1 MNHTGDT
8 TRTLFVDSKNR
19 DVTLFPSGNSYTLHL
34 TTPVKNVVRVDL
46 VSARVPNTMYNLTN
60 GTNVF
65 RMNGTYVSLNP
76 GFYSAYTLAAAVTAN
91 GTLTLD
97 YLANEG
103 HMVFSSANPFTLTP
117 NSSEFASMV
126 GLTSGT
132 AYPAVLAASSLDP
145 GYTSKYIVKSSTLVD
160 FSLNEYVFLD
170 IEELRTPWNLDA
182 KSIDS
187 RTGTFSG
194 SNSTRMFA
202 PIVMDVGSGCIKN
215 FHENKDYKIQTTY
228 PEPIGTLQRLTVRW
242 YDKTGNLL
250 DFKGWN
256 TNAFVLRLHVTD
268 LEDRHLPPVQPLQD
282 VEIRRIVEAMTLAA
296 PPPPKPERRR
306 IPWAI
311 IILAIL
317 GLFLAWKNRPVS
329 PVAVPV
335 PLQRTA

>member
-19 DVTLFPSGNSYTLHL
+19 DVTLFPNGNSYVLHL
-34 TTPVKNVVRVDL
+34 TTPIKNVVRVDL

-60 GTNVF
+60 GSSVF
-65 RMNGTYVSLNP
+65 TKDSTAVSLNP
-76 GFYSAYTLAAAVTAN
+76 GFYSAYTLATAVTAD

-117 NSSEFASMV
+117 NSLEFATMV
-126 GLTSGT
+126 GLTNGT
-132 AYPAVLAASSLDP
+132 TYTATLATTLDP
-145 GYTSKYIVKSSTLVD
+145 GYTGKYIQKSVTLVD

-170 IEELRTPWNLDA
+170 IDELRTPWNLDA

-187 RTGTFSG
+187 KTGTFSG

-202 PIVMDVGSGCIKN
+202 PIVMDVGSGYIKN
-215 FHENKDYKIQTTY
+215 FHENKDYLIHAAY
-228 PEPIGTLQRLTVRW
+228 PEPIPSLQRLTINW
-242 YDKTGNLL
+242 YDKTGQRLN
-250 DFKGWN
+250 FRGWN

-282 VEIRRIVEAMTLAA
+282 VEIRRIVEAMTIAA
-296 PPPPKPERRR
+296 PPPPKPQKRR
-306 IPWAI
+306 IPWALI
-311 IILAIL
+311 FLAIL
-317 GLFLAWKNRPVS
+317 GIVLAWKNRPV
-329 PVAVPV
+329 A
-335 PLQRTA
+335 LQRTA

>member
-8 TRTLFVDSKNR
+8 SRTLFVDSKNR
-19 DVTLFPSGNSYTLHL
+19 NVTLFPNGNSYVLHL
-34 TTPVKNVVRVDL
+34 TTPIKNVARVDL

-60 GTNVF
+60 GANIFTKGVS
-65 RMNGTYVSLNP
+65 TTVSLNP
-76 GFYSAYTLAAAVTAN
+76 GFYSAYTLAAAVTAD

-103 HMVFSSANPFTLTP
+103 RMVFSSSNPFTLTI
-117 NSSEFASMV
+117 NSTEFAAMV
-126 GLTSGT
+126 GLTTGT
-132 AYPAVLAASSLDP
+132 LYNIATTATVLDP
-145 GYTSKYIVKSSTLVD
+145 GYTGKYIQKSVTLVD

-187 RTGTFSG
+187 NTGTFSG

-202 PIVMDVGSGCIKN
+202 PVVMDVGSGCIKN
-215 FHENKDYKIQTTY
+215 FHENKDYLVQATY
-228 PEPIGTLQRLTVRW
+228 PEPISSLQRLTIRW

-282 VEIRRIVEAMTLAA
+282 VEIRRIVEAMTIAA
-296 PPPPKPERRR
+296 PPPPKPQKRR
-306 IPWAI
+306 IPWAL

-317 GLFLAWKNRPVS
+317 GIVLAWKNRPV
-329 PVAVPV
+329 APV

>member
-19 DVTLFPSGNSYTLHL
+19 DAILFPNGNSYVLHL
-34 TTPVKNVVRVDL
+34 TTPIKNVVRVDL

-60 GTNVF
+60 GSNVF
-65 RMNGTYVSLNP
+65 STATSNVSLNP
-76 GFYSAYTLAAAVTAN
+76 GFYSAYTLAAAVTA
-91 GTLTLD
+91 GATLALD
-97 YLANEG
+97 YLVNEG
-103 HMVFSSANPFTLTP
+103 HMVFSSGSSFTLTP
-117 NSSEFASMV
+117 NSTEFASMV

-132 AYPAVLAASSLDP
+132 TYTAALATTLDP
-145 GYTSKYIVKSSTLVD
+145 GYTGKYIIKSSTLVD

-170 IEELRTPWNLDA
+170 IDELRTPWNLDA

-187 RTGTFSG
+187 STGTFSG

-215 FHENKDYKIQTTY
+215 FHENKDYMIQATY
-228 PEPIGTLQRLTVRW
+228 PEPISSLQRLTIKW
-242 YDKTGNLL
+242 YDKSGQPLN
-250 DFKGWN
+250 FRGWN

-282 VEIRRIVEAMTLAA
+282 VEIRRIVEAMTLAV
-296 PPPPKPERRR
+296 PPPAKPQRRR
-306 IPWAI
+306 IPWSI
-311 IILAIL
+311 IILAIF
-317 GLFLAWKNRPVS
+317 GLFLAWKNRPV
-329 PVAVPV
+329 PV

>member
-1 MNHTGDT
+1 M
-8 TRTLFVDSKNR
+8 
-19 DVTLFPSGNSYTLHL
+19 
-34 TTPVKNVVRVDL
+34 
-46 VSARVPNTMYNLTN
+46 
-60 GTNVF
+60 
-65 RMNGTYVSLNP
+65 
-76 GFYSAYTLAAAVTAN
+76 LAAAVTAD

-103 HMVFSSANPFTLTP
+103 HMVFSSANPFTLTI
-117 NSSEFASMV
+117 NSTEFAAMV
-126 GLTSGT
+126 GLTAGT
-132 AYPAVLAASSLDP
+132 SYNITTTATGLDP
-145 GYTSKYIVKSSTLVD
+145 GYTGKYIQKSATLVD

-170 IEELRTPWNLDA
+170 IDELRTPWNLDA

-187 RTGTFSG
+187 KTGTFSG

-215 FHENKDYKIQTTY
+215 FHENKDYKIQATY
-228 PEPIGTLQRLTVRW
+228 PEPIGTLQRLTINW
-242 YDKTGNLL
+242 YDKTGKAL

-268 LEDRHLPPVQPLQD
+268 LEDRHLPPIQPLQD

-329 PVAVPV
+329 PV

>member
-19 DVTLFPSGNSYTLHL
+19 DVTLFPNGNSYVLHL
-34 TTPVKNVVRVDL
+34 TTPIKNVVRVDL

-60 GTNVF
+60 GTSVF
-65 RMNGTYVSLNP
+65 TKDSTAVSLNP
-76 GFYSAYTLAAAVTAN
+76 GFYSAYTLATAVTAD

-117 NSSEFASMV
+117 NSTEFASMV

-132 AYPAVLAASSLDP
+132 TYTAALATTLDP
-145 GYTSKYIVKSSTLVD
+145 GYTGKYIQKSVTLVD

-170 IEELRTPWNLDA
+170 IDELRTPWNLDA

-187 RTGTFSG
+187 KTGTFSG

-215 FHENKDYKIQTTY
+215 FHENKDYLIHAAY
-228 PEPIGTLQRLTVRW
+228 PEPIPSLQRLTINW
-242 YDKTGNLL
+242 YDKTGQRLN
-250 DFKGWN
+250 FRGWN

-329 PVAVPV
+329 PV